1 MQVALP
7 ENALPA
13 KLTLRPDLR
22 MDDDE
27 YYAFCVANPDLRFE
41 RSAKGEILVVP
52 RVGLESDFR
61 NVDLVLQ
68 LGQWAKRDGRGRV
81 SGPTAEFILPS
92 GAAYS
97 PDAAWISFARL
108 RTLGSD
114 QRRKFPRLVP
124 EFVIEVMSPSDR
136 LKAAKAKMQD
146 WVANGVDLAWLVDG
160 DKQTVY
166 IYRAGQEPERRT
178 GITELAGEGPIEGFV
193 ADFRD
198 IWTIS

>member
-1 MQVALP
+1 
-7 ENALPA
+7 
-13 KLTLRPDLR
+13 